1 MARYDAHGCAGMSVK
16 HIQDR
21 RKAMKEKP
29 RTLILHMEAE
39 KNQ

>member
-1 MARYDAHGCAGMSVK
+1 MAHYDVHGCAGMSVK

-21 RKAMKEKP
+21 RKAMKEKL
-29 RTLILHMEAE
+29 RTLILPMDAE